1 MEVVG
6 AAGGEER
13 FHPADC
19 RGGFDEAS
27 SQRGGPASPLK
38 PVSHAGRSAESG
50 LCFWVFAEERA
61 ETKEPRIFDSCSSER
76 GRKKVCSAQGLILL
90 FTQRL

>member
-38 PVSHAGRSAESG
+38 PVSHAGQVGVRSLNCASG
-50 LCFWVFAEERA
+50 SLLKKGLKPKSPGSLIPAQVKGGERRSVQPKA
-61 ETKEPRIFDSCSSER
+61 
-76 GRKKVCSAQGLILL
+76 
-90 FTQRL
+90 